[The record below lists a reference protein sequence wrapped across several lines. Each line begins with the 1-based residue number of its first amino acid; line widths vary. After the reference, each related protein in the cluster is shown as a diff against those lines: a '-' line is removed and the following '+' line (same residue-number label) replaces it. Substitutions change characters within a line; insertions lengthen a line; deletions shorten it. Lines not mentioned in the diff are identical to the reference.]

1 MKFGKAVARSWSVAS
16 MSRVPATFP
25 FTFDQYIRKEDSK
38 VQDFK
43 KETNNKL
50 SFTSKPISQVQ
61 LSAEPIQLPSE
72 LSQDDA
78 RNLLCRLREEA
89 LSSIVLDGVGPI
101 SVKKVDDYSEMER
114 MGSFTS
120 APVKASGDVQ
130 DADVEFSNITS
141 LTDLL
146 DRCRHHTV
154 HLPPPINREYTQYD
168 TSFQHTPDT
177 SDVKVDEKNKIRI
190 LQWNHL
196 SQTLGTKNDNFVVCP
211 PEALDWSSRRW
222 RLLEEI
228 IRYQPDVICLQ
239 EVDHFDFLNRG
250 LKTIGYSG
258 KFIPKPDSPCIYL
271 QGNNGPD
278 GCAIF
283 VKDSKFKILSD
294 SHRILEVWRV
304 QSNQVA
310 VCLELL
316 DVETNQELVVAT
328 THLKAR
334 QGALLSTLRN
344 EQGKDLLDWLHT
356 TAGGRPV
363 LLSGDFNAPESEPI
377 YTSVCEHDIGL
388 ASTYRFKDLGMEEP
402 YTTWK
407 IRETGEQKYVLDY
420 IFHSKSGLKPVGV
433 LEMPKD
439 HEVGENKFPSPAF
452 PSDHLSLVAD
462 FQYV

>member
-1 MKFGKAVARSWSVAS
+1 MKTDNLMDMTKIRESLELAELQAAAAYAKLGETVELAEKRAVTV
-16 MSRVPATFP
+16 
-25 FTFDQYIRKEDSK
+25 KERR
-38 VQDFK
+38 
-43 KETNNKL
+43 
-50 SFTSKPISQVQ
+50 ISQTRRKISRTGGASGITGEPQ
-61 LSAEPIQLPSE
+61 LISKGKDGGFIPPKH
-72 LSQDDA
+72 
-78 RNLLCRLREEA
+78 
-89 LSSIVLDGVGPI
+89 VLQFV
-101 SVKKVDDYSEMER
+101 VR

-120 APVKASGDVQ
+120 APVKASGDTQ
-130 DADVEFSNITS
+130 DADVKFDSISS
-141 LTDLL
+141 LEDLL
-146 DRCRHHTV
+146 TKCRHHTV
-154 HLPPPINREYTQYD
+154 HLPPPLHREYTKYS
-168 TSFQHTPDT
+168 SFQHTPDN
-177 SDVKVDEKNKIRI
+177 SDSVVDEENKIRL

-211 PEALDWSSRRW
+211 PEALDWTSRRW

-228 IRYQPDVICLQ
+228 IRYQPDVMCLQ
-239 EVDHFDFLNRG
+239 EVDHFDFLSRA
-250 LKTIGYSG
+250 LKAIGYTG

-283 VKDSKFKILSD
+283 VKDSKFKIVSE

-316 DVETNQELVVAT
+316 DLETNKELVVAT

-356 TAGGRPV
+356 TAKGRPI
-363 LLSGDFNAPESEPI
+363 LLSGDFNAPETEPI
-377 YTSVCEHDIGL
+377 YDSVCEHDIGL
-388 ASTYRFKDLGMEEP
+388 SSTYRFQDMSTEDP

-407 IRETGEQKYVLDY
+407 IRETGEQKYILDY
-420 IFHSKSGLKPVGV
+420 IFHSKGGLKPVGV
-433 LEMPKD
+433 LEMPKE
-439 HEVGENKFPSPAF
+439 HQVGVERFPNLAF

-462 FQYV
+462 FHYSK

>member
-1 MKFGKAVARSWSVAS
+1 MKAENHPMDMTKIRESLELAELQAAAAYAKLGETVELAEKRAVTV
-16 MSRVPATFP
+16 
-25 FTFDQYIRKEDSK
+25 KERRISQSK
-38 VQDFK
+38 R
-43 KETNNKL
+43 KL
-50 SFTSKPISQVQ
+50 SRNSAAAAAGNTGEPKP
-61 LSAEPIQLPSE
+61 
-72 LSQDDA
+72 
-78 RNLLCRLREEA
+78 
-89 LSSIVLDGVGPI
+89 VLKGKEGGFIPPKHVLQF
-101 SVKKVDDYSEMER
+101 VVR

-120 APVKASGDVQ
+120 APVKASGDTQ
-130 DADVEFSNITS
+130 DTDVEFDSISS
-141 LTDLL
+141 LEDLL
-146 DRCRHHTV
+146 NKCRHHTV
-154 HLPPPINREYTQYD
+154 HLPLPIHREYKQY
-168 TSFQHTPDT
+168 SFQHTPDQ
-177 SDVKVDEKNKIRI
+177 SNSVVDESNNKIRL

-228 IRYQPDVICLQ
+228 IRYQPDIMCLQ
-239 EVDHFDFLNRG
+239 EVDHFDFLSRG
-250 LKTIGYSG
+250 LKSIGYTG

-283 VKDSKFKILSD
+283 VKDSKFEIVSS

-310 VCLELL
+310 VCLELKNL
-316 DVETNQELVVAT
+316 ETDQELVVAT

-356 TAGGRPV
+356 TAKGRPI
-363 LLSGDFNAPESEPI
+363 LLSGDFNAPETEPI
-377 YTSVCEHDIGL
+377 YESVCDHDIGL
-388 ASTYRFKDLGMEEP
+388 SSTYRFKDISTEDP

-407 IRETGEQKYVLDY
+407 IRETGEQKYILDY
-420 IFHSKSGLKPVGV
+420 IFHSKGGLKPLGV
-433 LEMPKD
+433 LEMPQ
-439 HEVGENKFPSPAF
+439 EQQVGEERFPNLAF

-462 FQYV
+462 FHLS

>member
-16 MSRVPATFP
+16 RHQQPTHHTFNP
-25 FTFDQYIRKEDSK
+25 FIRSETRGQQDQERK
-38 VQDFK
+38 DFLND
-43 KETNNKL
+43 TTNKL
-50 SFTSKPISQVQ
+50 KFTSQPITPFNQGNLSSEPSQ
-61 LSAEPIQLPSE
+61 AHHPLPSE
-72 LSQDDA
+72 LSQADA
-78 RNLLCRLREEA
+78 RDLLCKL
-89 LSSIVLDGVGPI
+89 
-101 SVKKVDDYSEMER
+101 R

-120 APVKASGDVQ
+120 APVQASGDTQ
-130 DADVEFSNITS
+130 DADVKFDSISS
-141 LTDLL
+141 LEDLL
-146 DRCRHHTV
+146 TKCRHHTV
-154 HLPPPINREYTQYD
+154 HLPPPLHREYTKYS
-168 TSFQHTPDT
+168 SFQHTPDN
-177 SDVKVDEKNKIRI
+177 SDSVVDEENKIRL

-211 PEALDWSSRRW
+211 PEALDWTSRRW

-228 IRYQPDVICLQ
+228 IRYQPDVMCLQ
-239 EVDHFDFLNRG
+239 EVDHFDFLSRA
-250 LKTIGYSG
+250 LKAIGYTG

-283 VKDSKFKILSD
+283 VKDSKFKIVSE

-316 DVETNQELVVAT
+316 DLETNKELVVAT

-356 TAGGRPV
+356 TAKGRPI
-363 LLSGDFNAPESEPI
+363 LLSGDFNAPETEPI
-377 YTSVCEHDIGL
+377 YDSVCEHDIGL
-388 ASTYRFKDLGMEEP
+388 SSTYRFQDMSTEDP

-407 IRETGEQKYVLDY
+407 IRETGEQKYILDY
-420 IFHSKSGLKPVGV
+420 IFHSKGGLKPVGV
-433 LEMPKD
+433 LEMPKE
-439 HEVGENKFPSPAF
+439 HQVGVERFPNLAF

-462 FQYV
+462 FHYSK